1 MVSKYRIDQALSN
14 LPDTPVADT
23 PVAPHRM
30 KWDASLDVEPKDN
43 KYSSFLET
51 AHYKVGEV
59 VMVVYG
65 DGFARAR
72 IVNVTAQRK
81 YDGDLGHQYRVQR
94 ETKKG
99 KWGRNLYYTWPGYI
113 QRGYLR
119 AGLAPDLEGKIA
131 R

>member
-1 MVSKYRIDQALSN
+1 MSSKHRIDQALSN
-14 LPDTPVADT
+14 WPDTPVEDT

-30 KWDASLDVEPKDN
+30 KWDGSGDVEPKDD
-43 KYSSFLET
+43 KYSSFVAT
-51 AHYKVGEV
+51 SHYKPGEV

-72 IVNVTAQRK
+72 ILNVFAQRK
-81 YDGDLGHQYRVQR
+81 YSGDLGHQYRVQR

-99 KWGRNLYYTWPGYI
+99 RWSRNLYYTWPGYI

-119 AGLAPDLEGKIA
+119 AGLAPDLEGKIS

>member
-1 MVSKYRIDQALSN
+1 MASKYRIDQALSN

-30 KWDASLDVEPKDN
+30 LWDSVDEEPKDE
-43 KYSSFLET
+43 KYSSFV
-51 AHYKVGEV
+51 ASSHYKVGEV

-65 DGFARAR
+65 DTFARAR
-72 IVNVTAQRK
+72 IVNVFAQRK
-81 YDGDLGHQYRVQR
+81 YSGDLGHQYKVQR

-99 KWGRNLYYTWPGYI
+99 KWGRHLYYTWPGYI